1 MEICLFLN
9 RCPCNRKKSN
19 LKQDPKSTQPQNKFR
34 RECHLF
40 QNNIAVSQI
49 KLIQQNK
56 WRNTCKHHVAR
67 WQRRLANEVA
77 SRIELHAS
85 QITHPCL
92 TPPLGG
98 IPLEFLDET
107 YPAKTRGMGLMYGEN
122 RILASTVFDW
132 STRVTDRRTDGRAI
146 AYSVLSMLSCAKNW
160 TCWEFIQWSWLQNWK
175 LELGHGCWQV
185 SRPTHR
191 PSQLN
196 SAQHVQFSVFLPNL
210 LAVVVSCRRLIID

>member
-1 MEICLFLN
+1 MYEDRYRRNLSSVENPTLEANVTVSISRNYVILVWYMEICLFLN

-34 RECHLF
+34 CECHLF

-67 WQRRLANEVA
+67 WQRCLANEVA

-98 IPLEFLDET
+98 IPFEFLAKT
-107 YPAKTRGMGLMYGEN
+107 YPAKTRGMGLLYGEN
-122 RILASTVFDW
+122 RMILASTVFDW
-132 STRVTDRRTDGRAI
+132 STHVMDRQTDWRTDGR
-146 AYSVLSMLSCAKNW
+146 M
-160 TCWEFIQWSWLQNWK
+160 
-175 LELGHGCWQV
+175 GG
-185 SRPTHR
+185 R
-191 PSQLN
+191 
-196 SAQHVQFSVFLPNL
+196 
-210 LAVVVSCRRLIID
+210 